1 MTRGIDVATGL
12 GTLVDALARRTI
24 LVVGDVMLD
33 EYIIGRPTRMSREAP
48 VPVLELESKQYIAGG
63 SANPA
68 TNIVSLGSRAIQVGV
83 VGSDEAGEQLIDIL
97 VSRGID
103 ASGVI
108 ACDDRPTTVK
118 TRILAQ
124 MGLRFPQQVTR
135 IDTVARHDIDIDTEA
150 KIVAFVADN
159 MEGVDAV
166 LLSHYHGGLLTPS
179 LVRQIRETCGQA
191 GVLVTADVQGQ
202 FEQFAGIDVVKC
214 NAADAGRFLN
224 RALETDAEFA
234 AAALQLKGS
243 LDIKRAAIITRG
255 SRGATFVCGDSIEHC
270 PAPRVSDVFDTVGA
284 GDTAIAVVTL
294 ALAAGSNL
302 VDAVMLANHASGIVV
317 QHLGNYAPTPPE
329 LAQSIALSTL

>member
-1 MTRGIDVATGL
+1 MTRDIDLAAHL
-12 GTLVDALARRTI
+12 KTLVDELAQRTI

-33 EYIIGRPTRMSREAP
+33 EYITGRPTRMSREAP
-48 VPVLELESKQYIAGG
+48 VPVLELESRQYIAGG

-83 VGSDEAGEQLIDIL
+83 IGIDDAGRQLSEIL
-97 VSRGID
+97 GNRGID

-108 ACDDRPTTVK
+108 ACGDRPTTVK

-135 IDTVARHDIDIDTEA
+135 IDTVARHDIDGDTEA
-150 KIVAFVADN
+150 KIVAFVADQVN
-159 MEGVDAV
+159 QIDAV

-179 LVRQIRETCGQA
+179 LVRQIRDICGRNE
-191 GVLVTADVQGQ
+191 VLVTADVQGQ
-202 FEQFAGIDVVKC
+202 FDQFTGIDVMKC
-214 NAADAGRFLN
+214 NAADAQRFLN
-224 RALETDAEFA
+224 RALQTDADFS
-234 AAALQLKGS
+234 AAALQLQAS
-243 LDIKRAAIITRG
+243 LGIKRAAIITRG
-255 SRGATFVCGDSIEHC
+255 SRGATLACGDAIDHC

-302 VDAVMLANHASGIVV
+302 IDAVMLANHASGIVV
-317 QHLGNYAPTPPE
+317 QHLGNYAPTPAE
-329 LAQSIALSTL
+329 LAQSIALGIS